1 MGDLLDNIEA
11 AANGHPYNPYSGRV
25 SIDPERIRLAREIQ
39 RMHKTVDF
47 DFSHNIKNLK
57 CLQMILEKNGYPYST
72 VKTVQDTIKYL
83 EEKEKESK

>member
-1 MGDLLDNIEA
+1 MSDLLDNIRR
-11 AANGHPYNPYSGRV
+11 AANGCPYGMDLTNSQIESRRADMDY
-25 SIDPERIRLAREIQ
+25 
-39 RMHKTVDF
+39 

-57 CLQMILEKNGYPYST
+57 CLQLILEKSGYQYST

>member
-1 MGDLLDNIEA
+1 MGDLLDNIRR
-11 AANGHPYNPYSGRV
+11 AANGCPYGMDLANNPIENRCTAIEY
-25 SIDPERIRLAREIQ
+25 
-39 RMHKTVDF
+39 

-57 CLQMILEKNGYPYST
+57 CLQMILEKSGYPYST

>member
-1 MGDLLDNIEA
+1 MSNLRYDVEIAKLQA
-11 AANGHPYNPYSGRV
+11 
-25 SIDPERIRLAREIQ
+25 ERLRTDKK
-39 RMHKTVDF
+39 HSSTDY

-57 CLQMILEKNGYPYST
+57 CLQMILEKSGYPYST

>member
-1 MGDLLDNIEA
+1 MGDLIDNIRR
-11 AANGHPYNPYSGRV
+11 AANGCPYGM
-25 SIDPERIRLAREIQ
+25 DLANNQIESRRTEI
-39 RMHKTVDF
+39 DF

-57 CLQMILEKNGYPYST
+57 CLQLILEKSGYPYST

>member
-1 MGDLLDNIEA
+1 ME
-11 AANGHPYNPYSGRV
+11 Y
-25 SIDPERIRLAREIQ
+25 
-39 RMHKTVDF
+39 

-57 CLQMILEKNGYPYST
+57 CLQMILEKSGYPRST